1 MAERYPIAREEDK
14 RICLERESVSV
25 PRYATFHTSIVAT
38 GKPGELWFPCGVAI
52 HEDTH
57 QLFIVN
63 RINHRVEIFTETGEF
78 LNQLGVGQLSS
89 PWGVATYG
97 DNLYVSCWSDC
108 TVSKFSL
115 TEMCL
120 VRRIEGYGSNH
131 GQFNYLCQLTTDPIG
146 RVFITDTCNDRICIH
161 DPDFNHL
168 RNITHESML
177 IPYDVKVSRNRLYV
191 LCPRKNPCMLV
202 LTLEGDK
209 LHSLITC
216 GEGMEM
222 IRPIFFCLDSL
233 NNFIIS
239 DYKSHSIRVF
249 SPEGN
254 ILHTIGREG
263 YQPRMFYR
271 PIGVAVTP
279 NRRLVCVSQN
289 MNYGL
294 KIFY

>member
-38 GKPGELWFPCGVAI
+38 GEQGSDPGELWFPCGVAI

-57 QLFIVN
+57 QVFIVN
-63 RINHRVEIFTETGEF
+63 RNNHRVEIFTETGEF
-78 LNQLGVGQLSS
+78 LIQLGVGQLSS
-89 PWGVATYG
+89 PWGIAIHG
-97 DNLYVSCWSDC
+97 DVLYVSCSDH
-108 TVSKFSL
+108 TLNKFSL
-115 TEMCL
+115 NEMRS
-120 VRRIEGYGSNH
+120 VRMIGGYGSNH
-131 GQFNYLCQLTTDPIG
+131 GQFHFPSYFTTDPIG
-146 RVFITDTCNDRICIH
+146 RVFIADTCNDRICIY
-161 DPDFNHL
+161 DPDLNHL

-177 IPYDVKVSRNRLYV
+177 LPYDVKVSRDLLYV

-209 LHSLITC
+209 LHFLITC

-239 DYKSHSIRVF
+239 DYQSHSTCVF
-249 SPEGN
+249 SPEGSIN
-254 ILHTIGREG
+254 LLAHLSSCNSKQV
-263 YQPRMFYR
+263 YQKGHQPGMFYR
-271 PIGVAVTP
+271 SIG
-279 NRRLVCVSQN
+279 
-289 MNYGL
+289 
-294 KIFY
+294 